1 MYANRLDIKMSNWK
15 RQVNRALATLTGY
28 QLTRATHVPAA
39 TKTREPPS
47 QATVGAR
54 PASSEPQA
62 AATSQGSDK
71 PPGPSNKNKSEFPVD
86 FDEDYCEII
95 RAVRPYTMT
104 GNDKLHALISA
115 TKYINT
121 YNIPGAVVE
130 CGVWRGGSMHAVAR
144 TLHALTDHS
153 RDLYLFD
160 TFEGMVEPTDIDARY
175 DGLAASQLLENSK
188 RSARVWAY
196 ASLQDVQEGFA
207 NVPYP
212 SERIHYIK
220 GRVEETVPGDAPEQ
234 IALLRLDTDWYEST
248 KHELEHLYPR
258 LVPGGVLFIDDYG
271 WWQGSRAASDEFLAN
286 TGARLLLIRT
296 GSGRVAVKH

>member
-1 MYANRLDIKMSNWK
+1 MDIDMSTWK
-15 RQVNRALATLTGY
+15 RFGNRALAVLTGY
-28 QLTRATHVPAA
+28 QLTRANRTPTPPPA
-39 TKTREPPS
+39 
-47 QATVGAR
+47 GHL
-54 PASSEPQA
+54 QA
-62 AATSQGSDK
+62 AAKPSAAKAEPRKAQKVK
-71 PPGPSNKNKSEFPVD
+71 PPKKKKPEFPVD

-115 TKYINT
+115 TKYIHKFD
-121 YNIPGAVVE
+121 IPGAVVE
-130 CGVWRGGSMHAVAR
+130 CGVWRGGSMQAVAR
-144 TLHALTDHS
+144 TLDATNDYS

-160 TFEGMVEPTDIDARY
+160 TFEGMVEPTDKDARH
-175 DGLAASQLLENSK
+175 DGLSATHLLENSE

-196 ASLQDVQEGFA
+196 ASLEDVKAGFA

-212 SERIHYIK
+212 SERIHYIQ
-220 GRVEETVPGDAPEQ
+220 GRVESTVPEQAPEQ

-248 KHELEHLYPR
+248 KHELDHLYPR

-271 WWQGSRAASDEFLAN
+271 WWQGSRAASDEFLAE

-296 GSGRVAVKH
+296 GSGRVAVKR

>member
-1 MYANRLDIKMSNWK
+1 VRADWLDIEMSNWK
-15 RQVNRALATLTGY
+15 RHVNRALAALTGY
-28 QLTRATHVPAA
+28 QLTRANPVPTP
-39 TKTREPPS
+39 TKTRKSEPPAAGS
-47 QATVGAR
+47 VQA
-54 PASSEPQA
+54 PASKAPA
-62 AATSQGSDK
+62 AAVQPQSKK
-71 PPGPSNKNKSEFPVD
+71 PAKSPKKKPEFPVD

-115 TKYINT
+115 TKYIHK

-144 TLHALTDHS
+144 TLDALHDHF
-153 RDLYLFD
+153 RELYLFD
-160 TFEGMVEPTDIDARY
+160 TFDGMVEPTDKDARY
-175 DGLAASQLLENSK
+175 DGLTASQLLETSE

-196 ASLQDVQEGFA
+196 ASLEDVQAGFA

-212 SERIHYIK
+212 PERIRYIQ
-220 GRVEETVPGDAPEQ
+220 GRVEETIPGEAPEQ
-234 IALLRLDTDWYEST
+234 IALLRLDTDWYAST

-296 GSGRVAVKH
+296 GSGRVAVKL